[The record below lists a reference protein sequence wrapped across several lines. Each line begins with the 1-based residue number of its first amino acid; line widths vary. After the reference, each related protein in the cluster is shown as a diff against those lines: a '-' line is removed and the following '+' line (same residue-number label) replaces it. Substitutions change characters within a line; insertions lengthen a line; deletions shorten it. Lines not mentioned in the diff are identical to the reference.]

1 MVPEKKWFLV
11 HSILNSY
18 PLHQVCVE
26 TQRNSL
32 TSCKI
37 ISLSYPIF
45 LLIMLKT
52 VPSWLLISSMWI
64 CLFCANIYEFYWQ
77 CKNISRYLLREEKKK
92 KSQLLCIFP
101 TERIC
106 TIFSFTWQRQAI
118 YPLLTVYRIL
128 PGKLYSMICFL
139 CKQRTA
145 ASRFCINWRCQ
156 LEEIPVVYRKHYYL
170 DIMNMQR

>member
-26 TQRNSL
+26 TQWNSL

-64 CLFCANIYEFYWQ
+64 CLFCANIYEFFWQ

-92 KSQLLCIFP
+92 VSYYAFFLQKGYARFSASHDNDRQFTPYWQCIGFCLENCTLWSVSYANRGLQHP
-101 TERIC
+101 DSALTEDV
-106 TIFSFTWQRQAI
+106 S
-118 YPLLTVYRIL
+118 
-128 PGKLYSMICFL
+128 
-139 CKQRTA
+139 
-145 ASRFCINWRCQ
+145 
-156 LEEIPVVYRKHYYL
+156 
-170 DIMNMQR
+170 